1 MAKLTSLV
9 IFLLLFLGNLAGIDA
24 TNCDDYVTSLA
35 KHDIH
40 LNARKVSYRS
50 ICSLKAPFSLPSFK
64 SLVRS
69 G

>member
-40 LNARKVSYRS
+40 LNGRKVV
-50 ICSLKAPFSLPSFK
+50 CSLKAPFSLPSFK
-64 SLVRS
+64 SSIRS
-69 G
+69 R

>member
-40 LNARKVSYRS
+40 LNGRKVSYQNGCS
-50 ICSLKAPFSLPSFK
+50 IKATFSLSSSK
-64 SLVRS
+64 GLVRS
-69 G
+69 R

>member
-40 LNARKVSYRS
+40 LNGRNVSFS
-50 ICSLKAPFSLPSFK
+50 VKAPFSLPSFK